1 MDRKMIIAILLALI
15 IVSAGVLIVLNNDNG
30 GETAGPVTVLDAE
43 GRNVTT
49 AEAPLRIVSCSPS
62 LTEIVYA
69 LGIGERL
76 VAVTDYCDWPADVD
90 VRKNDGSL
98 TSIGGYWTPSIEA
111 IVEADAN
118 IILVDQGVQA
128 QLDMLPQM
136 EDLQLNVI
144 VLNKGQSFA
153 EVYENIAMIGEICWQ
168 DENATQLIDSMND
181 RLDEIQATMSEIE
194 EEPTLAFCVWL
205 EPIYLSGNGTFVS
218 EIMYKA
224 MGENAYDDMTSY
236 PEIAMESMLERDPEY
251 LFVTGMMMETSGQAV
266 LDMLK
271 NDTLWSE
278 TSAVQNDKVYVL
290 VGQAENLFNRPG
302 PRMVD
307 GVELMAKILHSDVF
321 NVTIPCVLENDYVD
335 WVSGSASFEAPANAI
350 LLVNN
355 DLINALTGP
364 AANIFDTASEYVAQG
379 VILLPPRPYLEQ
391 FGIEPLSSVIGDDHL
406 KNL

>member
-1 MDRKMIIAILLALI
+1 MDRKMIIAVLLALI

-43 GRNVTT
+43 ERNVTT
-49 AEAPLRIVSCSPS
+49 SEIPLRIVSCSPS

-69 LGIGERL
+69 LGIGDRL
-76 VAVTDYCDWPADVD
+76 VACTDFCNWPEDVNI
-90 VRKNDGSL
+90 RKDNGSL
-98 TSIGGYWTPSIEA
+98 VSIGGYWTPSIEA
-111 IVEADAN
+111 IVETDAD
-118 IILVDQGVQA
+118 IILMDQGVEA

-136 EDLQLNVI
+136 KDLQLNVI
-144 VLNKGQSFA
+144 VLYEGLNFT
-153 EVYENIAMIGEICWQ
+153 EVYENIAMIGKICWQ
-168 DENATQLIDSMND
+168 DENAAQLTASMND
-181 RLDEIQATMSEIE
+181 RLDEIQTTMADVE

-224 MGENAYDDMTSY
+224 MGTNSYDDMTSY
-236 PEIAMESMLERDPEY
+236 PDVTMESMLERDPEY

-278 TSAVQNDKVYVL
+278 ISAVQNDKVYVL

-302 PRMVD
+302 PRMME

-321 NVTIPCVLENDYVD
+321 NVTIPYVLEDDYVD

-350 LLVNN
+350 FQVNN

-364 AANIFDTASEYVAQG
+364 AANIFDTTSEYVAQG
-379 VILLPPRPYLEQ
+379 VILSSAWTYLDQ
-391 FGIEPLSSVIGDDHL
+391 FGIEPLSSVIGDDRL